1 MIARTHLVEEAV
13 IEVVLVTAEE
23 AEVDLV
29 AVTDVDGAVQE
40 AGTDDPGPVVEIEDD
55 HAVAVIVV
63 ANVAQGAEVQVEVEK
78 IAARE
83 AKK

>member
-1 MIARTHLVEEAV
+1 MEEAV

-55 HAVAVIVV
+55 HAGKSQQHSISLR
-63 ANVAQGAEVQVEVEK
+63 NLYWQFLNFFSLSYCM
-78 IAARE
+78 
-83 AKK
+83 